1 MWLLLNGQYWS
12 RRISQACFLGV
23 VPKNTLRFGR
33 FRRGPRLSRWLDLG
47 LAHYSTRAHI
57 QTIQGR
63 ASGAK
68 VKEARIQMQC
78 HWGSQG
84 SRGRCVSFPHT
95 LRGAVVTSQVTCYQP
110 GNLLRGSAP
119 RDFVGGIVTLASS
132 SYLCQDPKFRLH
144 KGRQIL
150 SKTHVIC
157 LSI

>member
-1 MWLLLNGQYWS
+1 MDSTGQGGFHKPASLEWS
-12 RRISQACFLGV
+12 PRTHSGLVGSGGV
-23 VPKNTLRFGR
+23 
-33 FRRGPRLSRWLDLG
+33 PRLSRWLDLG

-63 ASGAK
+63 ASGTK

-78 HWGSQG
+78 HWGTQG